1 MFKEKI
7 ARLYFL
13 FSYSRQET
21 GSGQFHFLIVK
32 RVGVMCGSNIQ
43 AGGKNI
49 NDMTGFPTDTAFFC
63 LAFASSVC
71 KDERGTGSSLEYP
84 LFVTAIGVLLKSAI
98 SCLMNPLHW

>member
-1 MFKEKI
+1 MRSDVQRKDR
-7 ARLYFL
+7 ASVFL
-13 FSYSRQET
+13 FSYRRQET
-21 GSGQFHFLIVK
+21 GSGQFYFLIVIP
-32 RVGVMCGSNIQ
+32 VGVMCGSNIQ

-84 LFVTAIGVLLKSAI
+84 LFVTAIGGIA
-98 SCLMNPLHW
+98 